1 MTTLVKLRTQIHRLQ
16 LLSRVNRDQG
26 RSIQRAFIRIPRV
39 ADAVLSSHAA
49 IMGSAG
55 TDESAQLLV
64 LQQQLEAQ

>member
-1 MTTLVKLRTQIHRLQ
+1 
-16 LLSRVNRDQG
+16 
-26 RSIQRAFIRIPRV
+26 V
-39 ADAVLSSHAA
+39 ADAVLSSHAT